1 MTDLLLWLHKS
12 YASPF
17 FGAGPMENLAN
28 SNEYAMYVSSGGLT
42 LGDRDYYLKDDK
54 RNKDVR
60 DAYQKLI
67 EAQMVNA
74 GYSKKDAKRIVKNVM
89 KVETLIADSTWTREE
104 SRNLPAMYNPRSIGT
119 ASGNVSQHS
128 LGTVSSS
135 RPWTSRPWTRL
146 S

>member
-1 MTDLLLWLHKS
+1 
-12 YASPF
+12 
-17 FGAGPMENLAN
+17 MENLAN

-74 GYSKKDAKRIVKNVM
+74 GYSKKTPSA
-89 KVETLIADSTWTREE
+89 L
-104 SRNLPAMYNPRSIGT
+104 
-119 ASGNVSQHS
+119 
-128 LGTVSSS
+128 
-135 RPWTSRPWTRL
+135 
-146 S
+146 